1 MTIQQTTAAIRATR
15 IEMNNTRSTNQIRLA
30 RLGDRM
36 WDLTARY
43 NMLLRTAGLD
53 PV

>member
-30 RLGDRM
+30 RLSDRM
-36 WDLTARY
+36 WDLTARH

-53 PV
+53 AV

>member
-30 RLGDRM
+30 RLSDRM
-36 WDLTARY
+36 WDLTARHS
-43 NMLLRTAGLD
+43 MLLRTSGLD